1 MWQQPTTNQLVGAV
15 FSLTGPDEPSEVYA
29 WTEKCFNVL
38 NMKMLSQHE
47 WYYGINEN
55 GFLGTWHS
63 DIEKFEFD
71 KSALENILLCS
82 YFKKEEQYTTLR
94 VKCSIIEKMK

>member
-1 MWQQPTTNQLVGAV
+1 MGSWAPGILTSK
-15 FSLTGPDEPSEVYA
+15 SLS
-29 WTEKCFNVL
+29 
-38 NMKMLSQHE
+38 H
-47 WYYGINEN
+47 
-55 GFLGTWHS
+55 
-63 DIEKFEFD
+63 